1 MAIFY
6 FTSTG
11 DAFRKWF
18 LPNLSQAFL
27 IIRDPIVIWIYY
39 LALKESILFNQNKYI
54 SFLGKLTFLACFTSL
69 LINQTHPAIIFY
81 GIHTNYLHMPLIFV
95 MWKKL
100 NKIDVLKFGKVILLS
115 GFFMTFLVTEQ
126 FQAEKEEC

>member
-1 MAIFY
+1 MYNNKELPINKKISGNLHSPIINDYSFIKKLIWVY
-6 FTSTG
+6 FILLLTEG
-11 DAFRKWF
+11 AFRKWF

-69 LINQTHPAIIFY
+69 LINQTHPAIIFLWY
-81 GIHTNYLHMPLIFV
+81 TH
-95 MWKKL
+95 
-100 NKIDVLKFGKVILLS
+100 
-115 GFFMTFLVTEQ
+115 
-126 FQAEKEEC
+126 